1 MTVENNYDTEI
12 YLDKAELNRIH
23 TEIFSGEGA
32 VYHIPYSKEKGM
44 DYYHRDEKKVA
55 NPYSYGAQNSKDQL
69 IVKSRHGEV
78 ELLEVQ

>member
-1 MTVENNYDTEI
+1 MKNAYDTDI

-23 TEIFSGEGA
+23 TEISSKDGE

-44 DYYHRDEKKVA
+44 DYFNRDEQKVA

-69 IVKSRHGEV
+69 IVKSYHGEV
-78 ELLEVQ
+78 QLLEVQ